1 MKVLL
6 LEDDEA
12 LRRELLRV
20 LQRAGCAVDV
30 VRTVRDADFAASVSE
45 YACLVFDRMV
55 SDGDAVNL
63 VTALRRR
70 GDTTP
75 VLLVTA
81 RDTVVDRVDGFE
93 HGADDY
99 LVKPFAR
106 AELVARVRALSRRR
120 DLATTPVLAVWDLE
134 LDVQRHTVRRAGV
147 LLSLRAKEF
156 AVLHELLRAPGVVLT
171 RSDLI
176 ERCWDEIHDPA
187 SNVVDTVI
195 AQLRRG
201 IGHPDL
207 IETVRGVGYRIRT
220 SS

>member
-1 MKVLL
+1 MKILL
-6 LEDDEA
+6 LEDDAA
-12 LRRELLRV
+12 LRDELLRV
-20 LQRAGCAVDV
+20 LRRAGCAVDV
-30 VRTVRDADFAASVSE
+30 VDVLQDADLAASVNE
-45 YACLVFDRMV
+45 YACMVFDRMV
-55 SDGDAVNL
+55 SDGDAVDL
-63 VTALRRR
+63 VAALRTR

-81 RDTVVDRVDGFE
+81 RDTIDDRVGGFE

-120 DLATTPVLAVWDLE
+120 ERTTPVLTVSDLQ
-134 LDVQRHTVRRAGV
+134 LDVQRHTVHRSGV

-156 AVLHELLRAPGVVLT
+156 AVLHELLRSPGTVLT
-171 RSDLI
+171 RSNLI
-176 ERCWDEIHDPA
+176 ERCWDEMHDPA

-201 IGHPDL
+201 IGEPDL
-207 IETVRGVGYRIRT
+207 IETLRGVGYRVRMP
-220 SS
+220 S

>member
-1 MKVLL
+1 VKILL
-6 LEDDEA
+6 LEDDAA
-12 LRRELLRV
+12 LRDELLRV
-20 LQRAGCAVDV
+20 LRRAGCAVDV
-30 VRTVRDADFAASVSE
+30 VDVLQDADLAASVNE
-45 YACLVFDRMV
+45 YACMVFDRMV
-55 SDGDAVNL
+55 SDGDAVDL
-63 VTALRRR
+63 VAALRTR

-81 RDTVVDRVDGFE
+81 RDTIDDRVGGFE

-120 DLATTPVLAVWDLE
+120 ERTTPVLTVSDLQ
-134 LDVQRHTVRRAGV
+134 LDVQRHTVHRSGV

-156 AVLHELLRAPGVVLT
+156 AVLHELLRSPGTVLT
-171 RSDLI
+171 RSNLI
-176 ERCWDEIHDPA
+176 ERCWDEMHDPA

-201 IGHPDL
+201 IGEPDL
-207 IETVRGVGYRIRT
+207 IETLRGVGYRVRMP
-220 SS
+220 S